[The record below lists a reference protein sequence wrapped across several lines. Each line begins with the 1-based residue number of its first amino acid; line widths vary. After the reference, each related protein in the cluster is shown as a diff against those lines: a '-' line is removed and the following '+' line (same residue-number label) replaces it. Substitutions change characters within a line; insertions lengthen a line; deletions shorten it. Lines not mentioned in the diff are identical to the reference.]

1 MLAVAICFV
10 IKTSQTIYSAQLEH
24 SLPLAPLQ
32 ARPQNQ
38 AKLTALPNNI
48 YGQGKHT
55 KNDLFSSFSGQ
66 LGQNK
71 HIPCSFQCF
80 ISIPRVVIEFVLS
93 ELACISH
100 TFQSR
105 VCRRGGWG
113 WGRRYESL
121 AGAGQDWRVERDA
134 TALLAELPD
143 HVLQR
148 PALLRS
154 ADHIQRCWTR
164 CTSNMRFQHNIS
176 WIIQN
181 GRHLGS
187 HMHIRKWHPKL
198 SDVIFGLSPVPRL
211 LGQIHT
217 FWWVFLDW
225 RVGLGIDTNFD
236 IR

>member
-10 IKTSQTIYSAQLEH
+10 IKTSQTIYSEQLEH
-24 SLPLAPLQ
+24 SLPQELLQ

-48 YGQGKHT
+48 YGQGKQKKKK
-55 KNDLFSSFSGQ
+55 KNHNFSSFSGR
-66 LGQNK
+66 LWQNK

-80 ISIPRVVIEFVLS
+80 ISIPEVVLDVVLS

-105 VCRRGGWG
+105 VCRRGGRG

-121 AGAGQDWRVERDA
+121 AGAGQDWSVERDT
-134 TALLAELPD
+134 TALLAD

-154 ADHIQRCWTR
+154 ADHIQRCWTQ
-164 CTSNMRFQHNIS
+164 CTSNMRFQHSIN
-176 WIIQN
+176 WIILN

-187 HMHIRKWHPKL
+187 QCATSQKWHPHFL
-198 SDVIFGLSPVPRL
+198 
-211 LGQIHT
+211 
-217 FWWVFLDW
+217 WWCS
-225 RVGLGIDTNFD
+225 
-236 IR
+236 

>member
-24 SLPLAPLQ
+24 SLPQAPLQ

-48 YGQGKHT
+48 YEQGKH
-55 KNDLFSSFSGQ
+55 KNKKKDLFSSFSGR

-80 ISIPRVVIEFVLS
+80 ISIPEVVIEFVLS
-93 ELACISH
+93 ELACITH

-105 VCRRGGWG
+105 VCRRGGRG

-154 ADHIQRCWTR
+154 ADHIQKVL
-164 CTSNMRFQHNIS
+164 NA
-176 WIIQN
+176 
-181 GRHLGS
+181 
-187 HMHIRKWHPKL
+187 
-198 SDVIFGLSPVPRL
+198 VY
-211 LGQIHT
+211 
-217 FWWVFLDW
+217 
-225 RVGLGIDTNFD
+225 
-236 IR
+236 